1 MAAKQTFLSKYFLLI
16 ISALIFV
23 FLAILVIFSNF
34 SKEDLVKK
42 YERLSGQEVTQIN
55 NEIKVTDSSSK
66 EEIFLEI
73 TTPKENDVVSSSLLT
88 VRGKTLPKADV
99 FVNDKEL
106 KADSNGN
113 FSTNIT
119 LDEGENMIVVVSN
132 DDMGNYLEREFLVSL
147 ESF

>member
-34 SKEDLVKK
+34 SKEDLVSK
-42 YERLSGQEVTQIN
+42 YEKLSGQEVTQTN
-55 NEIKVTDSSSK
+55 NETKVTDSSSK

-106 KADSNGN
+106 RADSNGN

-119 LDEGENMIVVVSN
+119 LDEGENMVVVVSN
-132 DDMGNYLEREFLVSL
+132 DNTGNYVEREFLVTL